1 MEEPDRL
8 SSPGSFRAASSYE
21 GTRPP
26 CNCPLDLTRRRE
38 WLEADVDNLSEALAL
53 ATDEE
58 EQTSLRDQYH
68 DKVRLF
74 SEIITQ
80 LASHVC
86 GSEPEDTQ
94 DARQALTLPGNNHD
108 DEERNLIHLLYTHD
122 RHSQSAQIR
131 NIPDAEVFGQAF
143 VTTLGFNE
151 HTSKRKV
158 WALVSRSQKNSAFT
172 KTGCCLSTRV
182 QKKKT
187 KCVWAGGVE
196 EQDYACD
203 VCTEKGHI
211 CARLVQDG
219 DDYVVKW
226 FPLEASK
233 RGDVSYQELAY
244 WRVES
249 G

>member
-1 MEEPDRL
+1 MPCSCRL
-8 SSPGSFRAASSYE
+8 
-21 GTRPP
+21 
-26 CNCPLDLTRRRE
+26 NLTQRRE
-38 WLEADVDNLSEALAL
+38 WLEADIDNLSEAIAL
-53 ATDEE
+53 ATDKD
-58 EQTSLRDQYH
+58 EQESLRNRYN
-68 DKVRLF
+68 DKVTLF
-74 SEIITQ
+74 SEVTTQ

-86 GSEPEDTQ
+86 GSSETNYTQ
-94 DARQALTLPGNNHD
+94 ESRQALTLPGNNQ
-108 DEERNLIHLLYTHD
+108 DEERNLVHLLYTHD

-158 WALVSRSQKNSAFT
+158 WALVSRSPKNSAFT

-211 CARLVQDG
+211 CACLFQDG